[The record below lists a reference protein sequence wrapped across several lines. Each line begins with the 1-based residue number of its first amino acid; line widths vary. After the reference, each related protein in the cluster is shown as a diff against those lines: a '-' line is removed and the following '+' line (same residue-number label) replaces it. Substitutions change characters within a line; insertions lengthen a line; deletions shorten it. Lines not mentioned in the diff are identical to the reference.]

1 MPTLSWRHLAR
12 GLAATLP
19 VFLAAPSAAAE
30 IANPHALTFYAGR
43 ISAEETWHDVLLK
56 PWSSDYTDAYL
67 VTAAYSRAYRE
78 SHGGALRTEFEIN
91 ATYNFGDQNHWELN
105 VAPISLRWD
114 RFPWSDKVRTELAFG
129 VGLSYAFEF
138 PNIEY
143 ELENDTQQLLVFWML
158 EFTAG
163 PRDGPWSAVLRLHHR
178 SPAWGL
184 MGVEDGG
191 MNAPSLGFRYE
202 F

>member
-1 MPTLSWRHLAR
+1 MRILCAVLATAFA
-12 GLAATLP
+12 LPATAADITRP
-19 VFLAAPSAAAE
+19 DAF
-30 IANPHALTFYAGR
+30 TFYLGR

-78 SHGGALRTEFEIN
+78 SHEGALRTEFEVN
-91 ATYNFGDQNHWELN
+91 ATYNFGDQSHWELN
-105 VAPISLRWD
+105 VAPVSLRWS
-114 RFPWSDKVRTELAFG
+114 RFPWSDKFRSSLAFG
-129 VGLSYAFEF
+129 AGLSYAFEF
-138 PNIEY
+138 PRVEY
-143 ELENDTQQLLVFWML
+143 ELENDTKQLLVFWML
-158 EFTAG
+158 EFAAG
-163 PRDGPWSAVLRLHHR
+163 PRDGAWSAILRLHHR

-184 MGVEDGG
+184 MGVDDGG

>member
-1 MPTLSWRHLAR
+1 MRTLLR
-12 GLAATLP
+12 
-19 VFLAAPSAAAE
+19 PSLLTAVVITMAVPASGDE
-30 IANPHALTFYAGR
+30 IANPNALTFYVGR

-56 PWSSDYTDAYL
+56 PYSSNYTDTYL

-78 SHGGALRTEFEIN
+78 SRAGALRTEFEIN

-114 RFPWSDKVRTELAFG
+114 RFPWSERVRTDIAFG

-138 PNIEY
+138 PRVEF
-143 ELENDTQQLLVFWML
+143 ELENDTRQFLVFWML
-158 EFTAG
+158 ELAVGPPDKTWTAL
-163 PRDGPWSAVLRLHHR
+163 LRLHHR
-178 SPAWGL
+178 SPAWGA
-184 MGVEDGG
+184 MGVADGG